1 MIAFG
6 AACFVVGALVG
17 AAGVATSRRAVGYL
31 WGFWTGM
38 TADAAV
44 AEGAKRAHAL
54 FEALGN
60 VADDK
65 GAEAMAALAECTQ
78 QLREL
83 GGGAR

>member
-1 MIAFG
+1 MSDHWESPGF
-6 AACFVVGALVG
+6 
-17 AAGVATSRRAVGYL
+17 SRGEEVK
-31 WGFWTGM
+31 
-38 TADAAV
+38 ADAAV

-78 QLREL
+78 QIREL